1 MVSESPTPPSYGKL
15 TKIPAFVLVKNEKSY
30 FDGNLLI
37 PFDFFCNV
45 HWRYLLNLFLKVIS
59 GNMPHPTSRR
69 SDFFLPWHSFWF
81 FLPNALPTLVCY
93 YPKMSKISILSQI
106 LPIKQDTFFLFCA
119 LKVNFPSYCVYHL
132 GCYSWLLCSIKHCV
146 FKIIALNKSLKNVH
160 L

>member
-1 MVSESPTPPSYGKL
+1 M
-15 TKIPAFVLVKNEKSY
+15 KNHTFE
-30 FDGNLLI
+30 GNLLL

-45 HWRYLLNLFLKVIS
+45 HWRYLLNLFFESNIWEYA
-59 GNMPHPTSRR
+59 PPY
-69 SDFFLPWHSFWF
+69 LPKKWLFSPMTLILI
-81 FLPNALPTLVCY
+81 FLPNTLPTLVCF

-106 LPIKQDTFFLFCA
+106 LPIKQDTFFWFCA

-146 FKIIALNKSLKNVH
+146 FKIIVLNKSLKNVH